1 MKTTDKKKTIHYGK
15 ELAKAIKK
23 KGLKRIQIAKDLGFS
38 RVWLNEL
45 IKSGN
50 FTPTTLKL
58 VKKIIK

>member
-1 MKTTDKKKTIHYGK
+1 MKTTKKKTIHYGK
-15 ELAKAIKK
+15 ELAKAIKR
-23 KGLKRIQIAKDLGFS
+23 KGITKVHVAKELGFS

-50 FTPTTLKL
+50 FTPPTLKI